1 MKIRIPKEKNPEI
14 IRLLELV
21 NDPEMVDQDN
31 LTGGG

>member
-1 MKIRIPKEKNPEI
+1 MKIRISKEKKPEI